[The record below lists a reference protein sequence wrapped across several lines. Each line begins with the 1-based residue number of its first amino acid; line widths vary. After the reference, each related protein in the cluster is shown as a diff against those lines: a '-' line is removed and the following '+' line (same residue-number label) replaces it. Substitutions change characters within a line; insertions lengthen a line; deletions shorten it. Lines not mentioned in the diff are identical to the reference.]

1 MIFSPPNSNSNSTS
15 SIFPPTPPNNGI
27 QNVIQQT
34 IPNLNFNPIVLA
46 SLQAQMDPNFLN
58 IFSAMQ
64 GTPLINFQY
73 NELIRNI
80 AANAQYQRN
89 LFQTSVMLS
98 QANLSSLPV
107 QPTQSVSKK
116 STDKFDFT
124 NIANNI
130 TDNKISGSPETSF
143 SSTNHSSPETATA
156 TITPI
161 PWFIRKDT
169 PGNGGRSY
177 RQKKEFICEY
187 CNRQFTKSYNLL
199 IHTRTHTGVRPY
211 PCDKCSKAFKRKDH
225 LRDHMYTHLPTDHK
239 PFVCEF
245 CSKGFTQ
252 RRSYEAHKL
261 THEPIKSD
269 T

>member
-1 MIFSPPNSNSNSTS
+1 MIFSPHNTNSNNTS
-15 SIFPPTPPNNGI
+15 SIFPSTTSNNGL
-27 QNVIQQT
+27 QNYVSPS
-34 IPNLNFNPIVLA
+34 IPGINFNPFLFA
-46 SLQAQMDPNFLN
+46 SLQAQMDPNFLRVFAAIQN
-58 IFSAMQ
+58 A
-64 GTPLINFQY
+64 PLLNLQY
-73 NELIRNI
+73 NEFLRNI
-80 AANAQYQRN
+80 SANSEYQRN
-89 LFQTSVMLS
+89 LLQTSVMLS
-98 QANLSSLPV
+98 QGNLSLPV
-107 QPTQSVSKK
+107 PTNSSTTKK
-116 STDKFDFT
+116 ASDKFDFT

-130 TDNKISGSPETSF
+130 TDNKITGSPETSF
-143 SSTNHSSPETATA
+143 SSTNHSSPEGVQS

-161 PWFIRKDT
+161 PWFIRKDV
-169 PGNGGRSY
+169 PGNSGRSY

-199 IHTRTHTGVRPY
+199 IHTRTHTGIRPY

-261 THEPIKSD
+261 THENDKI
-269 T
+269 